1 MVALAWRSGCTTY
14 IQIMDKQS
22 ETSHPFHALS
32 QFGSAVVIGASGGIG
47 GALVEALK
55 ANFHFNTIYAVSRS
69 GLVPNP
75 SVISLSMDLTLPD
88 TIAKAAQTIAPGG
101 PVSLVIVA
109 TGLLQDD
116 IQSPEKTMRALDQDA
131 MARAFA
137 INAIGPALIA
147 KHLLPLMT
155 RSQPSVFAALSAR
168 VGSISDNRSGGWYS
182 YRASKAALNMLI
194 QTLSLE
200 HARKHPLGV
209 CVAIH
214 PGTVDTRLSK
224 PFQSGVA
231 ADRLFSPDQ
240 SAAHILNIIHR
251 FKPSD
256 SGGLFAWDG
265 QRLAP

>member
-1 MVALAWRSGCTTY
+1 
-14 IQIMDKQS
+14 MDTQS
-22 ETSHPFHALS
+22 ETRRPLHALS
-32 QFGSAVVIGASGGIG
+32 QFGSAVVVGANGGIG
-47 GALVEALK
+47 GALVDALK
-55 ANFHFNTIYAVSRS
+55 SEYRFNRIYAVSRS
-69 GLVPNP
+69 GQVPDP
-75 SVISLSMDLTLPD
+75 SVTGLAMDLTLPD
-88 TIAKAAQTIAPGG
+88 TIAEAAQTIALGG

-109 TGLLQDD
+109 TGLLQDQ
-116 IQSPEKTMRALDQDA
+116 IQSPEKSMRALDQDA

-137 INAIGPALIA
+137 INTIGPALVA

-155 RSQPSVFAALSAR
+155 RTQPSVFAALSAR

-231 ADRLFSPDQ
+231 ADRLFSPAQ
-240 SAAHILNIIHR
+240 SADHILNIIHR
-251 FKPSD
+251 LEPSD

>member
-1 MVALAWRSGCTTY
+1 MVT
-14 IQIMDKQS
+14 QS
-22 ETSHPFHALS
+22 ETSPSDQTLC

-47 GALVEALK
+47 GALVDALK
-55 ANFHFNTIYAVSRS
+55 AQYGFKTIYAVSRNS
-69 GLVPNP
+69 PCPVP
-75 SVISLSMDLTLPD
+75 SVTSLAMDLTLPD
-88 TIAKAAQTIAPGG
+88 TIAEAARTIALGG
-101 PVSLVIVA
+101 PVSLAIVA
-109 TGLLQDD
+109 TGLLQDEL
-116 IQSPEKTMRALDQDA
+116 QSPEKTMRALDQDA

-137 INAIGPALIA
+137 INAIGPALVA
-147 KHLLPLMT
+147 KHLLPLMARNT
-155 RSQPSVFAALSAR
+155 SSVFAALSAR

-200 HARKHPLGV
+200 HTRKHPLGV

-224 PFQSGVA
+224 PFQSGVT
-231 ADRLFSPDQ
+231 ADRLFSPEQ
-240 SAAHILNIIHR
+240 SAAHILKTIHGL
-251 FKPSD
+251 KPSD

>member
-1 MVALAWRSGCTTY
+1 
-14 IQIMDKQS
+14 MDTQS
-22 ETSHPFHALS
+22 ETSRPLHALS
-32 QFGSAVVIGASGGIG
+32 QFGSAVVVGANGGIG
-47 GALVEALK
+47 GALVDVLK
-55 ANFHFNTIYAVSRS
+55 AKYRFNTTYAVSRN
-69 GLVPNP
+69 GQFPDP
-75 SVISLSMDLTLPD
+75 SVTSLSIDLTLPD
-88 TIAKAAQTIAPGG
+88 TMAEAAQTIALGG
-101 PVSLVIVA
+101 PVSLAIVA
-109 TGLLQDD
+109 TGLLQDE
-116 IQSPEKTMRALDQDA
+116 IQSPEKSMGALEPDG

-137 INAIGPALIA
+137 INAIGPALVA
-147 KHLLPLMT
+147 KHLLPLMN

-231 ADRLFSPDQ
+231 ADRLFSPDK

-251 FKPSD
+251 LNPSD